1 MPLEVLDDGWIN
13 ALVLSSAEKAKEL
26 SIENFPHITKARYNC
41 LFSLIKGNINSFF
54 SYESDNDILSL
65 VSKIFFN
72 LLTTHSLLNGNKR
85 FATSVMILMLYNFG
99 YFFWMEKYY
108 SQEVEEKILN
118 FLMTWE
124 NRKML
129 NKEITI
135 DKIISEIKDWISCNA
150 TIALNFRNKI

>member
-1 MPLEVLDDGWIN
+1 
-13 ALVLSSAEKAKEL
+13 
-26 SIENFPHITKARYNC
+26 
-41 LFSLIKGNINSFF
+41 
-54 SYESDNDILSL
+54 
-65 VSKIFFN
+65 